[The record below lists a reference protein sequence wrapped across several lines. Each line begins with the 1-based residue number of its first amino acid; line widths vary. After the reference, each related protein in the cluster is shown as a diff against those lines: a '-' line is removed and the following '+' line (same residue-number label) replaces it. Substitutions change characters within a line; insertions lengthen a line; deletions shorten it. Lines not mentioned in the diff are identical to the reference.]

1 MGKDAVV
8 TYETLFEILRRERN
22 REEIQKIEDSFV
34 AEVLDY
40 LMQKQNAPLNQEQN
54 IFSISEKEKSD
65 RQISNAKR
73 ILRELYD
80 RREKKIINMALNKAK
95 TNTALINTANLLSH
109 EKDMFKQIIDTL
121 HTYRNSILAKLIHGK
136 EIIISGKETHLSQ
149 TDPLSQTNS
158 LSQIDSFSQ
167 TDPFSSD
174 IKKDQNEQL
183 SPDTDTFNRGDF
195 SEESGSPTAED
206 KHSFESEGEE
216 YEEDNRENRKQDKAK
231 EPKVL
236 KGDGFDSNIYEDPH
250 LEKSKDNESDAKND
264 KKRVRFLE
272 SVPKFIGP
280 NLEMYGPYSESDEA
294 ELPSEIAAILINK
307 KRAQNANGS

>member
-40 LMQKQNAPLNQEQN
+40 LMQKQILPAVQEQN
-54 IFSISEKEKSD
+54 IFSISEREKSD

-109 EKDMFKQIIDTL
+109 EKEMFKQIIDTL
-121 HTYRNSILAKLIHGK
+121 HTYRNAILAKLIQGK
-136 EIIISGKETHLSQ
+136 EITFVPQGTHSENQKTDQ
-149 TDPLSQTNS
+149 TDQTNQTNQIPSEQSEINNQNNFS
-158 LSQIDSFSQ
+158 LPSE
-167 TDPFSSD
+167 SSENSL
-174 IKKDQNEQL
+174 IKE
-183 SPDTDTFNRGDF
+183 
-195 SEESGSPTAED
+195 
-206 KHSFESEGEE
+206 SFEEKTKEMEE
-216 YEEDNRENRKQDKAK
+216 YPENEEADYTTTDKAK

-236 KGDGFDSNIYEDPH
+236 KGDGFDSNVNQVPYSE
-250 LEKSKDNESDAKND
+250 ESKENTLDTETESKTDT
-264 KKRVRFLE
+264 KKVRFLE
-272 SVPKFIGP
+272 SIPKFIGP
-280 NLEMYGPYSESDEA
+280 NLEMYGPYVESDEA

-307 KRAQNANGS
+307 KRAQNAHGS